1 MTKITI
7 SSTVKFDDGSTNEIT
22 ATITPDGVIVHY
34 ADIPYIV
41 TWELMA
47 DVEHLSNLF
56 ANNTVRMFKVAV
68 KMLGSIQANQE
79 GYKLLL

>member
-7 SSTVKFDDGSTNEIT
+7 SSTVKFGDGSTNEIT
-22 ATITPDGVIVHY
+22 ATITPDGAIVY
-34 ADIPYIV
+34 YVDMPYIV
-41 TWELMA
+41 PWELMD

-56 ANNTVRMFKVAV
+56 ADTTVRVFKVAV
-68 KMLGSIQANQE
+68 KMLGSIHANRE